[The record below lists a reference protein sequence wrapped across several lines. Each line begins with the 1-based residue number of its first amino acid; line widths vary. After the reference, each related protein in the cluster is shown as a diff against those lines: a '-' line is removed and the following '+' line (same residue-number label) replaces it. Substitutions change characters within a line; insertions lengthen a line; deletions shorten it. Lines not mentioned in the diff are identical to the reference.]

1 MTSATMTPTAARLA
15 ITTPAGTGVARVRFS
30 TPLSRWATI
39 VWVRLTKLAE
49 MIPRVMIP
57 GT

>member
-1 MTSATMTPTAARLA
+1 MATTTPTAARLEM
-15 ITTPAGTGVARVRFS
+15 TKLVGSGVPRRRLS
-30 TPLSRWATI
+30 SPLSRWATTA
-39 VWVRLTKLAE
+39 WVRLTKLAE